1 MQAQRPLGDSAPRV
15 QLLFVLAA
23 ASALAYATWQA
34 LLNNFSVEHA
44 GFDGA
49 QIGALHSAREVPGFL
64 AFTAVWVLLVLSQ
77 QRFALL
83 ALALL
88 GALAGGMYQ
97 DQAGA
102 VDWYLG
108 NIGRVHAAGFPG
120 QSRGSKI
127 GYVAK
132 RIERTPKA
140 SPVSAR
146 G

>member
-23 ASALAYATWQA
+23 ASALAFATWQA

-83 ALALL
+83 ALAVL
-88 GALAGGMYQ
+88 GLGTAATGLFPSFWGLIATTVIMSVGFH
-97 DQAGA
+97 
-102 VDWYLG
+102 YLETLQTSLTLQW
-108 NIGRVHAAGFPG
+108 VP
-120 QSRGSKI
+120 
-127 GYVAK
+127 
-132 RIERTPKA
+132 
-140 SPVSAR
+140 
-146 G
+146 